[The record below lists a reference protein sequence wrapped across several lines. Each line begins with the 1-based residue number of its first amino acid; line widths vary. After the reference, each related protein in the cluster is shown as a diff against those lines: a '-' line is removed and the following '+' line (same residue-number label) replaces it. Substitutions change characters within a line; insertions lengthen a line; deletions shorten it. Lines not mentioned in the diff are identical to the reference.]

1 MPRFSVVVP
10 TRDRPHLLEFCL
22 GSLAEQTLDD
32 VEVVV
37 SDNPVHRPARE
48 VFDRFAGPG
57 WRYFRPEQPVAM
69 HDNFERGMRSGHRRV
84 RGRGDR
90 QDGSPSVCAR
100 SRRVG
105 ARARPR
111 VDIVNWWNEGYDPL
125 DESLDLGARALS
137 AFRGRRWRRSAYDPH
152 AELARR
158 FLNEERRGVD
168 PVLYFRG
175 KIVFGAY
182 SRRLLERIRAQA
194 GRVFHPLAADYTSMV
209 PACVLARRRA
219 RRRPPTARLV
229 QLEPLERPAAEPR
242 PGARSPVHR
251 GHRSGDPRRA
261 ADPAA
266 LHLAPQRRRLRP
278 RVVRSSLPSRD
289 HAAARPRQPGAACA
303 RGPAEVVWTDEP
315 VRGEQY
321 GILEAAE
328 ARLGVEPQPPRAPRR
343 AGSCA
348 RSSHVRPWQRLR
360 VLVRTEAGATY
371 SSPLEAAR
379 GGRPALRGRRR
390 PP

>member
-69 HDNFERGMRSGHRRV
+69 HDNFELACEAATGEYVAVVIDKTVLH
-84 RGRGDR
+84 
-90 QDGSPSVCAR
+90 PSALEVAA
-100 SRRVG
+100 S
-105 ARARPR
+105 ALEHEPH

-125 DESLDLGARALS
+125 DESLDPKPGRFLPS
-137 AFRGRRWRRSAYDPH
+137 AAVVEPERFDPH

-168 PVLYFRG
+168 PILYFRG

-194 GRVFHPLAADYTSMV
+194 GRVFHPRAADYTSMV
-209 PACVLARRRA
+209 PACVLADGALDVGRPLLVSYNSSRSNGRQQSLDPAYA
-219 RRRPPTARLV
+219 RR
-229 QLEPLERPAAEPR
+229 
-242 PGARSPVHR
+242 
-251 GHRSGDPRRA
+251 
-261 ADPAA
+261 
-266 LHLAPQRRRLRP
+266 
-278 RVVRSSLPSRD
+278 
-289 HAAARPRQPGAACA
+289 
-303 RGPAEVVWTDEP
+303 
-315 VRGEQY
+315 
-321 GILEAAE
+321 
-328 ARLGVEPQPPRAPRR
+328 
-343 AGSCA
+343 
-348 RSSHVRPWQRLR
+348 
-360 VLVRTEAGATY
+360 
-371 SSPLEAAR
+371 
-379 GGRPALRGRRR
+379 
-390 PP
+390 